1 MPLEDLEKPIIT
13 KVAGPL
19 VVAKNMKN
27 TSLYDMV
34 KVGKLGLIGEII
46 EIHQDKASIQVYEE
60 TSGVGPG
67 EEVVLLNH
75 PLSIE
80 LGPGLLG
87 NIFDGIGRPLS
98 FLAENY
104 GERLK
109 RGVEVKSLN
118 REKKY
123 EFTPTVKVSEK
134 LKKGAIIGFVNETK
148 SIPKLTEKATP

>member
-60 TSGVGPG
+60 TSGIGPG

-109 RGVEVKSLN
+109 SW
-118 REKKY
+118 
-123 EFTPTVKVSEK
+123 S
-134 LKKGAIIGFVNETK
+134 
-148 SIPKLTEKATP
+148 